1 MEDEKVETLMLA
13 LRTARGAD
21 AEFLE
26 ANCLKEDI
34 DRLMS
39 QGALQK
45 TGRRY
50 RIPEDRFFVSDQ
62 IIRELI

>member
-1 MEDEKVETLMLA
+1 MLA

-26 ANCLKEDI
+26 ANCLREDI
-34 DRLMS
+34 DRMIR
-39 QGALQK
+39 QGALVK

-50 RIPEDRFFVSDQ
+50 RIPEDHFFVSDQ